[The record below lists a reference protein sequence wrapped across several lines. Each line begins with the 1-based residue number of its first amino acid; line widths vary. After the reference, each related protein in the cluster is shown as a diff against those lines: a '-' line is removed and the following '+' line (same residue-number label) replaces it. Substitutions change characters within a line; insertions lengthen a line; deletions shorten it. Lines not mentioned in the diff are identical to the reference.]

1 MTAHESDWTRPDGL
15 PPRRRRRRPLMVILV
30 VVLVLL
36 GLLVVVDRFA
46 AAYAE
51 NRIAGEIQKQG
62 FGARPNV
69 TIDGFPFLTQVLDRH
84 FPHAHMT
91 AHDVREGPVTISR
104 IDGDVRDV
112 RVDSSF
118 RKGTLGR
125 VAGTATIGFGE
136 LAKVSGQSGVR
147 FSAAGPD
154 KVKGDVDLG
163 IASGTVT
170 WQVTRVGRDQIRVHP
185 LSAEGF
191 SLADLGQDLDFTVPV
206 GGLPLGL
213 TFQSLSVTAK
223 GVELRVTGSHL
234 AFGR

>member
-1 MTAHESDWTRPDGL
+1 MSAHESEWTRPDL
-15 PPRRRRRRPLMVILV
+15 APPRRRRRRPLI
-30 VVLVLL
+30 VVLVIVPVLL
-36 GLLVVVDRFA
+36 GLLVAVDRFA

-62 FGARPNV
+62 FGARPDV
-69 TIDGFPFLTQVLDRH
+69 TIDGFPFLTQVLGRH

-91 AHDVREGPVTISR
+91 ARNVREGPVTISR

-118 RKGTLGR
+118 RKGSLGS
-125 VAGTATIGFGE
+125 VDGTATIGFGE
-136 LAKVSGQSGVR
+136 LSKVSDQPGVR

-154 KVKGDVDLG
+154 KVKGDVDFG

-170 WQVTRVGRDQIRVHP
+170 WQVTKIGRDQIRVHP

-191 SLADLGQDLDFTVPV
+191 DLADLGQDLDFTVPV

-213 TFQSLSVTAK
+213 TFQSLSVTTK
-223 GVELRVTGSHL
+223 GVELRATGSHIT
-234 AFGR
+234 FSG

>member
-1 MTAHESDWTRPDGL
+1 MIIVL
-15 PPRRRRRRPLMVILV
+15 VIV
-30 VVLVLL
+30 VVLL
-36 GLLVVVDRFA
+36 GLLVAADRFA

-51 NRIAGEIQKQG
+51 NRIADEIQKQG
-62 FGARPNV
+62 FGTRPDV

-91 AHDVREGPVTISR
+91 ARNVREGPVTISR
-104 IDGDVRDV
+104 IDGDVREV

-118 RKGTLGR
+118 RKGTLGS
-125 VAGTATIGFGE
+125 VDGTATIGFGE
-136 LAKVSGQSGVR
+136 LAKVSDQPGVR

-154 KVKGDVDLG
+154 KVKGDVDFG

-170 WQVTRVGRDQIRVHP
+170 WQVTKVGRDQIRVHP

-191 SLADLGQDLDFTVPV
+191 SLSDLGQDLDFTVPV

-213 TFQSLSVTAK
+213 TFQSLSVTTK
-223 GVELRVTGSHL
+223 GLELRVTGSHI
-234 AFGR
+234 AFSG

>member
-1 MTAHESDWTRPDGL
+1 MTAHESEWTRPDGL
-15 PPRRRRRRPLMVILV
+15 PPRRRRRRPLIIVLVIV
-30 VVLVLL
+30 VVLL
-36 GLLVVVDRFA
+36 GLLVAADRFA

-62 FGARPNV
+62 FGTRPDV

-91 AHDVREGPVTISR
+91 ARNVREGPVTISR
-104 IDGDVRDV
+104 IDGDVREV

-118 RKGTLGR
+118 RKGTLGS
-125 VAGTATIGFGE
+125 VDGTATIGFGE
-136 LAKVSGQSGVR
+136 LAKVSDQPGVR

-154 KVKGDVDLG
+154 KVKGDVDFG

-170 WQVTRVGRDQIRVHP
+170 WQVTKVGRDQIRVHP

-191 SLADLGQDLDFTVPV
+191 SLSDLGQDLDFTVPV

-213 TFQSLSVTAK
+213 TFQSLSVTTK
-223 GVELRVTGSHL
+223 GLELRVTGSHI
-234 AFGR
+234 AFSG